1 VLISETSSYR
11 ITPVIR
17 PVVHS
22 SHDRTDDRA
31 GIFAVTP
38 ETTEPQNVEVT
49 SVSYRG
55 KRALRVVERDPAAN
69 AETMAIVRGVKFRN
83 GEIEADIAGMPG
95 PGANEGARGF
105 VGIAFRGQSAERYEC
120 FYLRPTNGR
129 AMDQLRRNHS
139 TQYISHPEYTWDRL
153 RRERPGMYESYVD
166 LVSGEWTHVRI
177 VVTGTKAQRYVN
189 HSPQPVLI
197 VNDLKHGDTEGGVA
211 LWIGNGT
218 IAHFANVKVK

>member
-1 VLISETSSYR
+1 MIGLMVAALLFA
-11 ITPVIR
+11 ITPESV
-17 PVVHS
+17 
-22 SHDRTDDRA
+22 D
-31 GIFAVTP
+31 
-38 ETTEPQNVEVT
+38 PQNVV
-49 SVSYRG
+49 VSAVSHHG
-55 KRALRVVERDPAAN
+55 KNALRVVEKDPAAN
-69 AETMAIVRGVKFRN
+69 AETIAVVRGAKFRN

-105 VGIAFRGQSAERYEC
+105 VGIAFRVQSTTQYEC

-153 RRERPGMYESYVD
+153 RKENPGVYESYVD

-177 VVTGTKAQRYVN
+177 VVDGTKAQLYVN
-189 HSPQPVLI
+189 RRAQPVLI
-197 VNDLKHGDTEGGVA
+197 VNDLKHGDTEGGIA

-218 IAHFANVKVK
+218 IGHFANLKVK